1 MALLRGTSDST
12 AEIKYEQA
20 QIVNKWLPPK
30 ELLFKKKLSAKMSAM
45 CL

>member
-30 ELLFKKKLSAKMSAM
+30 ELAKISAM